1 MVKNCFFCIIALLLL
16 CGSEAFG
23 AAAGYPTFSLH
34 KLGAS
39 SPQSKTLLV
48 IGGIQGDEPGGFH
61 AASILTTHYTI
72 TNGTVW
78 IVPNLNFPSII
89 NRSRGLYG
97 DLNRKFAAIN
107 QSDPEYPVV
116 ERIKSIISNE
126 EVDLVLNLHDGSGF
140 YREDFLNNQYGPQRW
155 GQSVIIDQESIN
167 TGTFGELGN
176 IARDVTT
183 NVNSTINDDNYAY
196 RVKNTK
202 TAEGNE
208 EMAKTLTFFAINQ
221 GKPAFGI
228 EASKNLPKSERV
240 FYHLLVL
247 ENFMK
252 KMGIS
257 FHRNFE
263 LTADNIHK
271 VIIENR
277 NIALYDNRIFMDM
290 QDIRNQ
296 INYFPLE
303 QSGNVNFWTKD
314 PLIAVVEKSSS
325 IDIYHGN
332 EHITTL
338 VPQYFNYDTTPPQ
351 VNMIV
356 DGYMKNVRMGSI
368 VKVSN
373 TFKIITPNGYR
384 ANAIG
389 YSRPGATNEAGVTIE
404 RKDFSSR
411 FSLNEGGS
419 IFRVEFYKTSEAD
432 NDDEFAGMVLVKFEE
447 PSQQIADLE
456 SDIIPST
463 NPDSRQ
469 GR

>member
-1 MVKNCFFCIIALLLL
+1 MIRYCFYIIILILFS
-16 CGSEAFG
+16 CVSQSFG
-23 AAAGYPTFSLH
+23 ATGFPSFSLH

-39 SPQSKTLLV
+39 SPKSKTLLV

-89 NRSRGLYG
+89 KRSRGVYG
-97 DLNRKFAAIN
+97 DLNRKFATIN
-107 QSDPEYPVV
+107 ENDPEYQLV
-116 ERIKSIISNE
+116 ERIKSIIANE
-126 EVDLVLNLHDGSGF
+126 DVDLVLNLHDGSGF
-140 YREDFLNNQYGPQRW
+140 YREDYHDSQYGPHRW
-155 GQSVIIDQESIN
+155 GQSVIIDQENIN
-167 TGTFGELGN
+167 VNNFGDLGG
-176 IARDVTT
+176 IAREVTA
-183 NVNSTINDDNYAY
+183 NVNSLIGDDHFAY
-196 RVKNTK
+196 RVKNTR
-202 TAEGNE
+202 TAEGDE

-252 KMGIS
+252 RMGIT

-263 LTADNIHK
+263 LTAANINK

-290 QDIRNQ
+290 QDIRTQ
-296 INYFPLE
+296 LNYFPLE
-303 QSGNVNFWTKD
+303 QNTNIDFWTKD
-314 PLIAVVEKSSS
+314 PLIAVVKERSSV
-325 IDIYHGN
+325 DIYHGN
-332 EHITTL
+332 ERITTL
-338 VPQYFNYDTTPPQ
+338 IPQYFDYDAKPPQ
-351 VNMIV
+351 ISMEV
-356 DGYMKNVRMGSI
+356 DGSVKNVRMGSI
-368 VKVSN
+368 IKVTN
-373 TFKIITPNGYR
+373 AFKVITPNGYR

-389 YSRPGATNEAGVTIE
+389 FSRPGEHNEAGVTIE

-411 FSLNEGGS
+411 YSVNEAGS
-419 IFRVEFYKTSEAD
+419 IFRVEFYKTAD
-432 NDDEFAGMVLVKFEE
+432 HKQDDKFAGMILVEFEDA
-447 PSQQIADLE
+447 SRQIAELQNDLV
-456 SDIIPST
+456 ST
-463 NPDSRQ
+463 SADNINQ

>member
-1 MVKNCFFCIIALLLL
+1 MC
-16 CGSEAFG
+16 SSS
-23 AAAGYPTFSLH
+23 AAGATGFPTFSLH
-34 KLGAS
+34 KLGAP
-39 SPQSKTLLV
+39 SPQGKTLLV

-89 NRSRGLYG
+89 KRSRGVYG
-97 DLNRKFAAIN
+97 DLNRKFATIN
-107 QSDPEYPVV
+107 ENDPEYQIV
-116 ERIKSIISNE
+116 ERIKSIIVND

-140 YREDFLNNQYGPQRW
+140 YREKHISNQYSPLRW
-155 GQSVIIDQESIN
+155 GQSVIIDQESIDV
-167 TGTFGELGN
+167 TPYGDLGN
-176 IARDVTT
+176 IAREVTSH
-183 NVNSTINDDNYAY
+183 VNEIINDDNFAY
-196 RVKNTK
+196 RVKDTK

-228 EASKNLPKSERV
+228 EASKTLSKSERV

-257 FHRNFE
+257 YHRNFD
-263 LTADNIHK
+263 LTAANVNR

-290 QDIRNQ
+290 QDVRNQ
-296 INYFPLE
+296 LNYFPLE
-303 QSGNVNFWTKD
+303 QDEDVDFWTKD

-325 IDIYHGN
+325 FDIYHGN
-332 EHITTL
+332 ERITTL
-338 VPQYFNYDTTPPQ
+338 IPQYFSYDTKPPQ
-351 VNMIV
+351 IDMEI
-356 DGYMKNVRMGSI
+356 DGLLKNVRMGSI
-368 VKVSN
+368 VKVAN
-373 TFKIITPNGYR
+373 TFKVITPDGYR

-389 YSRPGATNEAGVTIE
+389 FSSPGRHNEAGVTIE
-404 RKDFSSR
+404 KKDFSSR
-411 FSLNEGGS
+411 YSVNEAGN
-419 IFRVEFYKTSEAD
+419 IFRVEFYKTAEQQY
-432 NDDEFAGMVLVKFEE
+432 DDKFAGMVLVKFEE
-447 PSQQIADLE
+447 SSQQVAELKDDVITMNRDL
-456 SDIIPST
+456 DKA
-463 NPDSRQ
+463 Q